1 MVLVGL
7 LTDGRGFEVARVRW
21 GLCAC
26 ASLCGS
32 DMLLGG
38 LFQAWRS
45 VCRGGASDL
54 LTGERIACFSGVC
67 PRVPLVTR
75 CECRTK
81 NEYCAGQTN
90 GCQLE
95 KLSVVRPCVLR
106 LDGS

>member
-1 MVLVGL
+1 MVLVRL

-38 LFQAWRS
+38 LLQAWRS

-67 PRVPLVTR
+67 PRVPLGYALCVPDEKR
-75 CECRTK
+75 VLRRSK
-81 NEYCAGQTN
+81 N
-90 GCQLE
+90 GC
-95 KLSVVRPCVLR
+95 
-106 LDGS
+106 

>member
-7 LTDGRGFEVARVRW
+7 LTDGRGFEVARGRW

-38 LFQAWRS
+38 LFQTWRS
-45 VCRGGASDL
+45 VCRRGASDL
-54 LTGERIACFSGVC
+54 LTGERVVWFSGVC

-95 KLSVVRPCVLR
+95 KLSVARPCFF
-106 LDGS
+106 

>member
-7 LTDGRGFEVARVRW
+7 LTDGRGFEAAQVRW
-21 GLCAC
+21 GSSAC
-26 ASLCGS
+26 ASLRGS

-38 LFQAWRS
+38 LFQEWRS

-81 NEYCAGQTN
+81 NEYCAG
-90 GCQLE
+90 
-95 KLSVVRPCVLR
+95 
-106 LDGS
+106 